1 MSKTVFVSL
10 AVADLAASR
19 RFYEALGAANNA
31 QFTDESAACMM
42 LSDEI
47 GVMLLTHD
55 KFREFTPLPIG
66 DPRATSL
73 IGLALTCDS
82 REAVG
87 TIAEAAVA
95 TGGAI
100 DPVPPQDH
108 GFMISRSVADPD
120 GYVWDLMWMD
130 MAQVPADPSQA
141 AAPSPTQPA

>member
-1 MSKTVFVSL
+1 MPKTVFISL

-19 RFYEALGAANNA
+19 RFYEALGAANNK
-31 QFTDESAACMM
+31 QFTDDSAACMM

-47 GVMLLTHD
+47 GVMLLTRD
-55 KFREFTPLPIG
+55 KFRDFTPLPIG
-66 DPRATSL
+66 DPRATAL
-73 IGLALTCDS
+73 IGLALSCDS
-82 REAVG
+82 RDAVG
-87 TIAEAAVA
+87 ATALAAAA
-95 TGGAI
+95 TGGEI

-141 AAPSPTQPA
+141 AAPSPTDHA